1 MYKLLIVEDDLIIA
15 QGLQKHFEKYH
26 YEVSCVENFEN
37 VLDDFI
43 QYKPILSYLIF
54 IYLFLMATIGV
65 KKYERFLKF
74 LSSLYLQQMKT

>member
-43 QYKPILSYLIF
+43 QYKPDLVLLDIHLP
-54 IYLFLMATIGV
+54 FLMATIGV
-65 KKYERFLKF
+65 KIRKISQV